1 MEPFGA
7 FIAGFAS
14 GWIVRSTVTS
24 ARSVAVGA
32 IAAVYAAT
40 DRARRWVATE
50 REYFEDL
57 IAEGRAKFEAEQAR
71 SAPRPRVSTRPT
83 SVPREHAA

>member
-1 MEPFGA
+1 METLGA

-14 GWIVRSTVTS
+14 GWIVRSSVNS
-24 ARSVAVGA
+24 ARGVAVEA
-32 IAAVYAAT
+32 IAAFHAVT
-40 DRARRWVATE
+40 DRARRWAATE

-57 IAEGRAKFEAEQAR
+57 LAEGRAKFEADRAR
-71 SAPRPRVSTRPT
+71 NAPRPRPSTRPT